1 MDNDDNIE
9 PPIHTENFLSGG
21 ATTLTFIEDGANV
34 VSSLLNL
41 SGIPGNIVVPPD
53 ITILEYKSF
62 LTSISDFIIDLYD
75 KSCIPGTSNPI
86 KCGLKSNSG
95 HLNL

>member
-1 MDNDDNIE
+1 
-9 PPIHTENFLSGG
+9 
-21 ATTLTFIEDGANV
+21 
-34 VSSLLNL
+34 
-41 SGIPGNIVVPPD
+41 
-53 ITILEYKSF
+53 
-62 LTSISDFIIDLYD
+62 LYD